1 MASIDWTAPGDLM
14 KGNTKAFRK
23 LTGTGRILAKSFEY
37 KNLQVILKKSN
48 PQIRTAYHRFQSS
61 KSPRCN

>member
-23 LTGTGRILAKSFEY
+23 LTGTGRILAKSFQS
-37 KNLQVILKKSN
+37 KNLQVIMKKSN
-48 PQIRTAYHRFQSS
+48 PQIRTAHH
-61 KSPRCN
+61 

>member
-23 LTGTGRILAKSFEY
+23 LTGTGRILAKSFE
-37 KNLQVILKKSN
+37 V
-48 PQIRTAYHRFQSS
+48 
-61 KSPRCN
+61 PRKEKMQKP